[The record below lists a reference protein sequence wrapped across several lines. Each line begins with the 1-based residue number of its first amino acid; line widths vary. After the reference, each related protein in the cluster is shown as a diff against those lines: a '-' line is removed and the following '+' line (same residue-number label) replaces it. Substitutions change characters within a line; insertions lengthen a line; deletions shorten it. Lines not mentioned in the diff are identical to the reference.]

1 MFRLHTV
8 TNLGLGRWMRGAVTL
23 SVGVMLLAA
32 SAVTGVAR
40 WWFWKQ
46 RRLGFWEK
54 FFDRKRLPELRQ

>member
-8 TNLGLGRWMRGAVTL
+8 TNLGLGRWMRGAVTP